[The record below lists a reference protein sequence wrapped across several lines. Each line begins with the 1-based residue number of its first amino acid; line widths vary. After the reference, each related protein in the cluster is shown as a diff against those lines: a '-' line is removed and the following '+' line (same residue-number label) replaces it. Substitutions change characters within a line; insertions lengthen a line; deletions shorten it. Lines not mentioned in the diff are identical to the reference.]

1 VEEMELLMG
10 IITGIRNIRAEADV
24 HPSQRIEA
32 LVLCADPQRATAI
45 EAFAAAISDMTR
57 LSALTV
63 RGDGDRPSDAA
74 TYIYKDIEIFVPL
87 KGLVDVAAELARI
100 ARERGKVEAKLNQ
113 VNGKLANA
121 RFLANARA
129 EIIAGERAKKA
140 ELDARMAKL
149 LEAEERIRRMA

>member
-1 VEEMELLMG
+1 MELLMG
-10 IITGIRNIRAEADV
+10 IITGIRNIRAEAEV

-32 LVLCADPQRATAI
+32 LVLCADPLRAKAI

-63 RGDGDRPSDAA
+63 RGDGARPTDAA
-74 TYIYKDIEIFVPL
+74 TYIYKDIEIFVPI

-113 VNGKLANA
+113 VNGKLANE

-129 EIIAGERAKKA
+129 EVIAGERAKKA

-149 LEAEERIRRMA
+149 LEAEERLRRMA